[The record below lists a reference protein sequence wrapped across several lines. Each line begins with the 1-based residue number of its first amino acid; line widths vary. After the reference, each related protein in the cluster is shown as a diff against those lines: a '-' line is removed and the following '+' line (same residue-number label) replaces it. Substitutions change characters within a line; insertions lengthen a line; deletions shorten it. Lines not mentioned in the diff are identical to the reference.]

1 MHLLRGTSWG
11 IEFDDQKFNL
21 SIKPWKE
28 FLKMANCEHS
38 FLYGE
43 HLFKKKLAIAIYYK
57 IIN

>member
-28 FLKMANCEHS
+28 FLKMAIY
-38 FLYGE
+38 L
-43 HLFKKKLAIAIYYK
+43 KKKLAIAIYYK